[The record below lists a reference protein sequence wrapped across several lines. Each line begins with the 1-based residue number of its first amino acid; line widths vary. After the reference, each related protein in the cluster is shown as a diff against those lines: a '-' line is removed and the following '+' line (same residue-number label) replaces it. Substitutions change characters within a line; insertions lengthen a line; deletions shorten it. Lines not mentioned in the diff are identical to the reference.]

1 MKGFWYSLLGF
12 IILMVFGC
20 KSKESILKDTEYERF
35 TSDLRT
41 NYERVDD
48 VTVTK
53 KKAVEM
59 EGMRLMMV
67 TTRMTEY
74 DTDKNVPLR
83 TTEVEELY
91 VENNK
96 GESVENELKEINT
109 VVNDSTQHSADVSKM
124 IERETETVIESNGLK
139 SFGKWMGI
147 VIGIGIIVGFII
159 MMIRKRVR

>member
-20 KSKESILKDTEYERF
+20 KSKESTLKATEYERF

-48 VTVTK
+48 VTITK

-96 GESVENELKEINT
+96 GESFENELKDINT
-109 VVNDSTQHSADVSKM
+109 VVNDSTQHSAGVSKM
-124 IERETETVIESNGLK
+124 KERETETVIESNGLK